1 MVDAMG
7 VIIHVGD
14 SVVTSSTTS
23 SAARIVFARVKSIGP
38 KRVTLER
45 IEGHPKT
52 LPTWQERSTRE
63 HSEVLVVQL

>member
-1 MVDAMG
+1 MIDAMNMP
-7 VIIHVGD
+7 INVGD
-14 SVVTSSTTS
+14 TVVTSSTTS

-63 HSEVLVVQL
+63 HAEVFVVQL